1 MTRNTKPDRRA
12 FLKGGSLTSVGMFVG
27 GGAMFDEC
35 GAGIGR
41 RPVRRNIA
49 ELTATDDVILAYGEA
64 VRAMRALPAED
75 PRNWTRQA
83 RLHQDHCPHGNWL
96 FLPWHRAYLHYFERI
111 CRKLSGYGDFA
122 LPYWDWSATPSVPA
136 VFWGEEDNPLFYSPR
151 RASPTSVAHPSIVG
165 PARMQTI
172 LDEPNFLVFAS
183 GRIEAGA
190 DQREFSDYGPL
201 EGHPH
206 NYIHGFVGGTMG
218 NFMSP
223 LDPIF
228 WTHHNMIE
236 RCWVDWNLGRY
247 HDNTNDPAW
256 TQRSFSEFCDEDGN
270 PVTVTVAETLLY
282 PFLLYRFD
290 RLIGAPPPAPASEE
304 EAIARVQRGAPV
316 QIVVRDRLVAPTAA
330 EATLEQ
336 PARIP
341 LTVSSEQ
348 LERVRSGGA
357 RGLLSLDGVTLGH
370 TEDFHVHLF
379 LDKPDSGPGTPP
391 EDPAFAGGFA
401 FFAHAVEHHP
411 GEGGAH
417 PAATGSYLLDVSP
430 ALRRLTPT
438 GGPIELSL
446 VLIPF
451 PERTPQTRSLHLAS
465 VELALI
471 DG

>member
-12 FLKGGSLTSVGMFVG
+12 FLKGSSLTSVGMFMG

-35 GAGIGR
+35 GGGIAR

-49 ELTATDDVILAYGEA
+49 ELSAADDVIQAYGA
-64 VRAMRALPAED
+64 AIRAMRALPPED

-83 RLHQDHCPHGNWL
+83 RLHQDHCPHANWL
-96 FLPWHRAYLHYFERI
+96 FLPWHRAYLHCFERI
-111 CRKLSGYGDFA
+111 CRKLSGHADFA
-122 LPYWDWSATPSVPA
+122 LPYWDWSTSPSVPA
-136 VFWGEEDNPLFYSPR
+136 VFWGEPENPLFYSPR
-151 RASPTSVAHPSIVG
+151 RATPSSVAHPSVVG

-172 LDEPNFLVFAS
+172 LDEPNFLAFAS
-183 GRIEAGA
+183 GRIEADA
-190 DQREFSDYGPL
+190 HQRTFSDYGPL
-201 EGHPH
+201 EGVPH

-228 WTHHNMIE
+228 WTHHNMID

-247 HDNTNDPAW
+247 HDNTDDPAW
-256 TQRSFSEFCDEDGN
+256 TQRSFSEFCDEEGN

-282 PFLLYRFD
+282 PFLRTGSTGSSAP
-290 RLIGAPPPAPASEE
+290 RRPPRPARRSPSPASSGAPPCSY
-304 EAIARVQRGAPV
+304 
-316 QIVVRDRLVAPTAA
+316 VVRDRLATPTSA
-330 EATLEQ
+330 EATLDQ

-357 RGLLSLDGVTLGH
+357 RGLLTLEGVTLGH
-370 TEDFHVHLF
+370 TEDFHVRLF
-379 LDKPDSGPGTPP
+379 LDQPDSGPGTPP
-391 EDPAFAGGFA
+391 EDPGFAGGFA
-401 FFAHAVEHHP
+401 FFAHVEHHP

-417 PAATGSYLLDVSP
+417 PAATGSYLLDVTP

-438 GGPIELSL
+438 GGPMELSL

-451 PERTPQTRSLHLAS
+451 ADRTPQTRSLRLAG
-465 VELALI
+465 VELGLI